1 MSSNPAMAKKK
12 AEKLEI
18 ALLITIL
25 LLGLLPR
32 LVFLF
37 RGPYTIIRILPDDCF
52 YYLKTSQYI
61 AAGVGSTFDG
71 LHLTNGYHP
80 LWMLIMTPLAFFL
93 HNPLALLK
101 TALGLG
107 ILASLL
113 STLVLYKLL
122 KKITH
127 IWWIPLFG
135 CSLYFYNAQAMA
147 NSMDVLGT
155 AVSTLLFI
163 SALYLTISQL
173 INKDKAKGYIL
184 ILGIV
189 LGLLFLART
198 DNVFYIITFFL
209 LTIIRQKKESRLRSG
224 LTLAGMIAIICGPWF
239 IWSWLRFGSLMQ
251 SQGLALPFLRQQT
264 YLLSGKNY
272 LQMFLYGLW
281 YFFSFLFKGIP
292 HDLGSS
298 SPFIPAAIFT
308 LCLLVIS
315 FRWRDPELEQ
325 TQLIHN
331 SIKVTLVLYLGGLC
345 LIFSH
350 TFWRWFPRIWYFDQ
364 LIILSAFFLGLA
376 LVVLDGKRVLPRL
389 VNFFYPQAETAN
401 IFLRAVMAVVMI
413 ILMLLPL
420 LRGSERLIKG
430 DYSWQV
436 EMLDAAY
443 WLKNNSKKEETAAAF
458 NAGII
463 SFFSERRVVNL
474 DGAINNAAYAA
485 LKKKDLLNMMYKS
498 GVNYYL
504 DYDPAMLS
512 WYLPFLGKMKE
523 RVKMS
528 PVKEF
533 SRPEG
538 TWCSSHLK
546 IYRLEWLE

>member
-1 MSSNPAMAKKK
+1 MVGNPEMTKKK

-18 ALLITIL
+18 FLLIAIL
-25 LLGLLPR
+25 VLGLLPR

-37 RGPYTIIRILPDDCF
+37 RGPYSIVRVLPDDCF

-61 AAGVGSTFDG
+61 AAGAGSTFDG

-80 LWMLIMTPLAFFL
+80 LWMLIMAPLAFFL

-101 TALGLG
+101 TALGLS
-107 ILASLL
+107 ILTSLL
-113 STLVLYKLL
+113 STLVLYRLL

-135 CSLYFYNAQAMA
+135 CSLYFYNAQAIA

-163 SALYLTISQL
+163 STLYLTISQL
-173 INKDKAKGYIL
+173 ITKDKAKGYIL
-184 ILGIV
+184 LLGVV

-198 DNVFYIITFFL
+198 DNVFYIITFYL
-209 LTIIRQKKESRLRSG
+209 LAIARQARGFRLKSG
-224 LTLAGMIAIICGPWF
+224 LVLAGIIAVICGPWF
-239 IWSWLRFGSLMQ
+239 IWSWARFGSLMQ

-292 HDLGSS
+292 HDLGFSNS
-298 SPFIPAAIFT
+298 FIPAAIFV
-308 LCLLVIS
+308 LCLLIIG

-331 SIKVTLVLYLGGLC
+331 SIKITLFLYLGGLF

-364 LIILSAFFLGLA
+364 LIILSAFFLGLT
-376 LVVLDGKRVLPRL
+376 LVVLDSKKVLARL
-389 VNFFYPQAETAN
+389 VHFFYPQAETAN
-401 IFLRAVMAVVMI
+401 IFLRTVIVVAMVAF
-413 ILMLLPL
+413 LLLPL

-430 DYSWQV
+430 DYSWQA

-443 WLKNNSKKEETAAAF
+443 WLKNNSNKEETAAAF

-485 LKKKDLLNMMYKS
+485 LKKKDLFNLIYQSKV
-498 GVNYYL
+498 GYYL
-504 DYDPAMLS
+504 DYDPAMLN
-512 WYLPFLGKMKE
+512 WYSPFLGKMKE
-523 RVKMS
+523 GVKMS
-528 PVKEF
+528 PVKTF
-533 SRPEG
+533 DRPEG
-538 TWCSSHLK
+538 VWCSSHLK
-546 IYRLEWLE
+546 IYRLEWLK